1 MHSPIRTKRNRWSGI
16 SEVDRFGEKCE
27 PVPFSGCLIWTAASV
42 PFGYGVFFY
51 EGRQQYAHRVAWQ
64 IENGAIPD
72 GLHVLHRCD
81 TPACVSVRHLF
92 LGTLRDNAQDMVKKG
107 RSRGGPPSG
116 DRNPMRMYRG
126 LLSGERNG
134 NAKFNRTQIDE
145 IRSAHERGETQV
157 SIAARYGVRQSDIS
171 RIVRFEAWK

>member
-1 MHSPIRTKRNRWSGI
+1 
-16 SEVDRFGEKCE
+16 
-27 PVPFSGCLIWTAASV
+27 
-42 PFGYGVFFY
+42 
-51 EGRQQYAHRVAWQ
+51 
-64 IENGAIPD
+64 
-72 GLHVLHRCD
+72 
-81 TPACVSVRHLF
+81 
-92 LGTLRDNAQDMVKKG
+92 MVKKG